1 MYGCD
6 ISHCFHC
13 DRTKRFLKQATQHAN
28 KEYIPT
34 GLKIGYERTR
44 NI

>member
-1 MYGCD
+1 MSHPY
-6 ISHCFHC
+6 ISHCFYH
-13 DRTKRFLKQATQHAN
+13 DRAKRFLKQTTQHAN

-34 GLKIGYERTR
+34 GLEIGYERTR